1 MNDFHFRQGDDKDG
15 LIRQVDEAV
24 GRRLKQDVASV
35 RHTVESEF
43 PKGNID
49 LELVI
54 LRLGRLLD
62 LARETLEFP
71 VQQLSSTSILL
82 LLLNL
87 VVIAVSSFTL
97 LVTRL
102 VVHGVT
108 GFSDKLDILGLFLA
122 IQQDWGFEVDV
133 NNGVEFIVAWLE
145 EEMLDVAE
153 QNVWRRVVRKARRNC
168 TTDSPT
174 LLPF

>member
-1 MNDFHFRQGDDKDG
+1 MNDLHFGQGDDEDR

-24 GRRLKQDVASV
+24 GRRLQQDVASV

-43 PKGNID
+43 PEGDID

-62 LARETLEFP
+62 LAGETLEFP

-87 VVIAVSSFTL
+87 VVIAVSSLTL

-108 GFSDKLDILGLFLA
+108 GFSDKLDVLGLFLA
-122 IQQDWGFEVDV
+122 IQQDWGFEMDVD
-133 NNGVEFIVAWLE
+133 NGVEFVVAWLE
-145 EEMLDVAE
+145 EEVLDVAK
-153 QNVWRRVVRKARRNC
+153 QDVCMC
-168 TTDSPT
+168 TVSEAHQIGTRYSPT